1 MEKDIHTLIKR
12 FMAGQTSIEEEDRI
26 AEYLRTHDV
35 GEDLQPYKE
44 MFAWFDQGMPLGS
57 QQEDEETSQRGDKST
72 RREANEGTRTQDKP
86 RISHKLRYLFTAA
99 AAAIALL
106 LVLTWPKAEQQQLAD
121 STPTP
126 SLPASPKPQP
136 TADTLTADTAT
147 VSTPKRKKRRR
158 SVRRDMY
165 KPMPPKVYI
174 AEAAQ
179 DTISKEA
186 EMIAEEKIK
195 EAEKRQEEILNDI
208 YNDYRRMEAGIEIYL
223 TALENYDVEE
233 EYY

>member
-1 MEKDIHTLIKR
+1 MEKDIQTLIKR
-12 FMAGQTSIEEEDRI
+12 FMAGQTSIEEEDLL
-26 AEYLRTHDV
+26 AEYFRTHDV

-44 MFAWFDQGMPLGS
+44 MFAWFDQGMPLGRG
-57 QQEDEETSQRGDKST
+57 QGDEETSQRGDKST
-72 RREANEGTRTQDKP
+72 RGQANEGTRTQDKP

-99 AAAIALL
+99 AAAIAMLF
-106 LVLTWPKAEQQQLAD
+106 VLTWPKTEQPQTAE
-121 STPTP
+121 STPTTA
-126 SLPASPKPQP
+126 LPDPVRPETK
-136 TADTLTADTAT
+136 ADTLTADTAT

-179 DTISKEA
+179 DTIKTEA

-195 EAEKRQEEILNDI
+195 DTEKRQEEILNDI
-208 YNDYRRMEAGIEIYL
+208 YNDYKRIEAGIEIYL

>member
-1 MEKDIHTLIKR
+1 MEKDIQTLIKR

-57 QQEDEETSQRGDKST
+57 GQEDKST
-72 RREANEGTRTQDKP
+72 SGQVDKLASQQADKQTRTQDKP
-86 RISHKLRYLFTAA
+86 RISHKLRYLFTAT
-99 AAAIALL
+99 AAAIAMLI
-106 LVLTWPKAEQQQLAD
+106 VLTWPKTEQPQTAE
-121 STPTP
+121 STPTTA
-126 SLPASPKPQP
+126 LPEPVRPETK
-136 TADTLTADTAT
+136 ADTLTADTAT

>member
-1 MEKDIHTLIKR
+1 MEKDILTLIKR
-12 FMAGQTSIEEEDRI
+12 FMAGQTSIEEEDRL
-26 AEYLRTHDV
+26 AEYFRTHDV

-57 QQEDEETSQRGDKST
+57 GQEGESTSGQADKST
-72 RREANEGTRTQDKP
+72 SRQVNKQTGKQDKP
-86 RISHKLRYLFTAA
+86 RISFKLRYLFTAA

-106 LVLTWPKAEQQQLAD
+106 LVLTWPKAERQQLAD
-121 STPTP
+121 STPSPT
-126 SLPASPKPQP
+126 LPASPKPET

-147 VSTPKRKKRRR
+147 VSTPKRKKRSRG
-158 SVRRDMY
+158 VRRDMY

-174 AEAAQ
+174 AEATQ
-179 DTISKEA
+179 DTIKNET
-186 EMIAEEKIK
+186 ELIAEEKIK
-195 EAEKRQEEILNDI
+195 ETEKRQEEILNDI
-208 YNDYRRMEAGIEIYL
+208 YNDYKRIEAGIDIYL

>member
-1 MEKDIHTLIKR
+1 M
-12 FMAGQTSIEEEDRI
+12 
-26 AEYLRTHDV
+26 
-35 GEDLQPYKE
+35 
-44 MFAWFDQGMPLGS
+44 
-57 QQEDEETSQRGDKST
+57 
-72 RREANEGTRTQDKP
+72 
-86 RISHKLRYLFTAA
+86 
-99 AAAIALL
+99 
-106 LVLTWPKAEQQQLAD
+106 AD

-136 TADTLTADTAT
+136 AADTLTADTAT

-186 EMIAEEKIK
+186 EIIAEEKIK

>member
-1 MEKDIHTLIKR
+1 MEKDILTLIKR
-12 FMAGQTSIEEEDRI
+12 FMAGQTSIEEEDRL
-26 AEYLRTHDV
+26 AEYFRTHDV

-57 QQEDEETSQRGDKST
+57 GQEGGSTSQQGDKETSQRADGQTGK
-72 RREANEGTRTQDKP
+72 QDTP
-86 RISHKLRYLFTAA
+86 RISYKLRYLFTAA

-106 LVLTWPKAEQQQLAD
+106 LVLTWPKAERQQLAG
-121 STPTP
+121 STPGPT
-126 SLPASPKPQP
+126 LPASPKPET

-147 VSTPKRKKRRR
+147 VSTPKRKKRSRG
-158 SVRRDMY
+158 VRRDMY

-174 AEAAQ
+174 AEATQ
-179 DTISKEA
+179 DTIKNET
-186 EMIAEEKIK
+186 ELIAEEKIK
-195 EAEKRQEEILNDI
+195 ETEKRQEEILNDI
-208 YNDYRRMEAGIEIYL
+208 YNDYKRIEAGIDIYL

>member
-1 MEKDIHTLIKR
+1 MEKDILTLIKR
-12 FMAGQTSIEEEDRI
+12 FMAGQTSIEEEDRL
-26 AEYLRTHDV
+26 AEYFRTHDV

-57 QQEDEETSQRGDKST
+57 GQEDGSTSQQGDKETSQRADGQTGKQDKSH
-72 RREANEGTRTQDKP
+72 
-86 RISHKLRYLFTAA
+86 ISYKLRYLFTAA

-106 LVLTWPKAEQQQLAD
+106 LVLTWPKAERQQLAD
-121 STPTP
+121 STPSPT
-126 SLPASPKPQP
+126 LPASPKPET

-147 VSTPKRKKRRR
+147 VSTPKRKKRSRG
-158 SVRRDMY
+158 VRRDMY

-174 AEAAQ
+174 AEATQ
-179 DTISKEA
+179 DTIKNET
-186 EMIAEEKIK
+186 ELIAEEKIK
-195 EAEKRQEEILNDI
+195 ETEKRQEEILNDI
-208 YNDYRRMEAGIEIYL
+208 YNDYKRIEAGIDIYL

>member
-12 FMAGQTSIEEEDRI
+12 FMAGQTSIEEEERI

-44 MFAWFDQGMPLGS
+44 MFAWFDQGMPLGRG
-57 QQEDEETSQRGDKST
+57 QEDKST
-72 RREANEGTRTQDKP
+72 SGQVDKQASQQADKQTRTQDKP
-86 RISHKLRYLFTAA
+86 RISQKLRYLFTAA
-99 AAAIALL
+99 AAAIAMLI
-106 LVLTWPKAEQQQLAD
+106 VLTCPKTEQPQTAE
-121 STPTP
+121 STPTTA
-126 SLPASPKPQP
+126 LPDPVRPEIK
-136 TADTLTADTAT
+136 ADTLTADTAT

-195 EAEKRQEEILNDI
+195 EAEKRQEVILNDI